1 MPLTVAVINQAS
13 IRGNKGLSGLFAKRI
28 SITELALLTRQLAT
42 MLSAGIPL
50 DESLLSIGEQA
61 EKNRIKSIIMAIRAK
76 VLEGHTLANSMGEFP
91 RVFDNLFC
99 ATVAAGEKTGHLEKF
114 LERLAEFIE
123 RRQEVRQNVTQ
134 ALIYPSII
142 VLVSISIVSFLLTYV
157 VPKMVAVFQSSGQI
171 LPTATLVLLS
181 ISHFI
186 QAAGWYVVIGA
197 IVFVIVWIRMLKRPL
212 FKAWADAW
220 SLRLPLFGK
229 SIRLV
234 NTARFSHTFAI
245 LTAAGV
251 EVIEAMR
258 ISADLVKSIPIRKSL
273 ELATRQVREGV
284 SIHRSLKET
293 GYFPAMSVY
302 LIASGENSGK
312 LEDMLQRA
320 ANNQERQVEQMI
332 NVILTLFEPL
342 MILIMGSIV
351 LFIVLAILLP
361 LFNID
366 QMVH

>member
-1 MPLTVAVINQAS
+1 M
-13 IRGNKGLSGLFAKRI
+13 
-28 SITELALLTRQLAT
+28 
-42 MLSAGIPL
+42 
-50 DESLLSIGEQA
+50 
-61 EKNRIKSIIMAIRAK
+61 
-76 VLEGHTLANSMGEFP
+76 
-91 RVFDNLFC
+91 
-99 ATVAAGEKTGHLEKF
+99 
-114 LERLAEFIE
+114 
-123 RRQEVRQNVTQ
+123 
-134 ALIYPSII
+134 
-142 VLVSISIVSFLLTYV
+142 
-157 VPKMVAVFQSSGQI
+157 
-171 LPTATLVLLS
+171 LS

-197 IVFVIVWIRMLKRPL
+197 IVFVVVWMRMLKRPL
-212 FKAWADAW
+212 FKAWSDAW

-258 ISADLVKSIPIRKSL
+258 ISTDLVKSVPIRKSL